1 MAALAEMRD
10 PLLAEKALA
19 EKYRLET
26 LVSVRATWEISK
38 DTAQAIQGPGGQISR
53 FQEDSSLKRVL
64 EMGHKVAPAILLEGD
79 AVTEEDIQLYPISRL

>member
-53 FQEDSSLKRVL
+53 FQGSSLKRVL
-64 EMGHKVAPAILLEGD
+64 EMGHEVAPGILLEGD

>member
-38 DTAQAIQGPGGQISR
+38 DTAQAIQGPGS
-53 FQEDSSLKRVL
+53 FEDVV
-64 EMGHKVAPAILLEGD
+64 HKECYYIVIL
-79 AVTEEDIQLYPISRL
+79 